1 MSRASQAR
9 TIASP
14 TAPTPSATTTATMV
28 GPEPESVAPYAPACR
43 AALVTSSYPG
53 TSERRNGTWS
63 TSSSPA
69 ARSRA
74 SACARPWTRAALF
87 AAARTASACGS
98 VAGSAARARFV
109 STVKSG
115 TANTSASDGCNGS
128 GVTTRPSGP
137 RSTRL
142 APPKTAGA
150 TLSGWPSRSLPSSAS
165 PARSSFSSSSAAA
178 AAAPATVAAAEDPSP
193 RATGMSESAASA
205 RPAGTSCP
213 ARRQAAT
220 KPRYSRSASGA
231 VSRVRSVPARSIA
244 RGATGLPAA
253 WYPDRAVTR
262 SQRPTATPTQS
273 NPAPRLDVEP
283 ATRTVTLARIALRAR
298 ETEKPAQ
305 CHAAGGRLLARSL
318 TWRQY
323 AANHHDHFGC
333 MYVQYSP
340 EASGASRSSDGEDSG
355 RHSRG
360 DGHRRAALPAAARA
374 ASPFHRHR
382 S

>member
-1 MSRASQAR
+1 
-9 TIASP
+9 I
-14 TAPTPSATTTATMV
+14 
-28 GPEPESVAPYAPACR
+28 
-43 AALVTSSYPG
+43 
-53 TSERRNGTWS
+53 
-63 TSSSPA
+63 
-69 ARSRA
+69 
-74 SACARPWTRAALF
+74 
-87 AAARTASACGS
+87 
-98 VAGSAARARFV
+98 
-109 STVKSG
+109 
-115 TANTSASDGCNGS
+115 GS

-142 APPKTAGA
+142 APPNTAGA
-150 TLSGWPSRSLPSSAS
+150 TLSGWPSSSVQSSAS
-165 PARSSFSSSSAAA
+165 AVGSSVSSSSAAA
-178 AAAPATVAAAEDPSP
+178 TAAPATVAAAEDPSP

-205 RPAGTSCP
+205 RPAGTSRP
-213 ARRQAAT
+213 ARRQAAA

-244 RGATGLPAA
+244 KGATGFPAA
-253 WYPDRAVTR
+253 WYPARAVTR

-283 ATRTVTLARIALRAR
+283 ATRTVTLARIALRVR

-305 CHAAGGRLLARSL
+305 CHAAGGRFLARSL

-340 EASGASRSSDGEDSG
+340 EASGASRSSDGDDSG

-374 ASPFHRHR
+374 PSPVHRHR
-382 S
+382 AGGLRPVTGPALRRGVRLATAGRRAGRGARPRRPGARAAARLRPRVLEPSVRRRGAGRDAVRPRGLPGRD